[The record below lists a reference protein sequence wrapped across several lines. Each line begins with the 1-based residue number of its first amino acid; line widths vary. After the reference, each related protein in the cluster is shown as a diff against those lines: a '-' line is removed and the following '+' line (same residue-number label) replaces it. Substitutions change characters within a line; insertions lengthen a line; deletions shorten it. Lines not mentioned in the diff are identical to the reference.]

1 MIEKSLEDLKR
12 LISVCNGEVPPD
24 VLIEGAEVLD
34 VYSGCLYPA
43 NIWIS
48 KSWIAHVGPKKPS
61 VGVETLV
68 IDARG
73 KVAVPGY
80 IDAHGHADLFYNPST
95 FADFAVT
102 RGATTVFSDAHDM
115 IGAIGAGGFVE
126 VLKTGNK
133 FALKYLWG
141 VPVTYPPYPGVEG
154 GDLLSLDD
162 IRQFFSTY
170 RECAAVS
177 EISPYMRILKNEDAI
192 LERLLMAKSF
202 GRNIEGHTLGASYD
216 KLNTL
221 AAAGIT
227 SCHESTKGDDVRN
240 RLRLGL
246 YVMIRH
252 SSIRSDLEALCPV
265 VRELPKDSMMLV
277 SDGIFAHDLISKGY
291 MDFVIKEAIRFG
303 LAPIDAIKMCTL
315 NPARY
320 FKVDGEIGSI
330 TPGRIADILLLERL
344 ENPTPIM
351 VIERGKVA
359 AENGHLL
366 AGSVP
371 FPDVGN
377 MHNPYAFN
385 SIDKDDLVIERK
397 GRDSI
402 PVISIVD
409 RTVTGRIDTPV
420 RTNGER
426 VLPLR
431 DLDVRK
437 ALYTRR
443 DRKQWGKG
451 FVYGIGADMGG
462 IALTIGHESHGLLV
476 LGFDDDDMVLAA
488 NSVLQMG
495 GGVALVDK
503 GEVLHA
509 FHLPHGAVMS
519 DLRIGE
525 LARELE
531 KINGI
536 MRDRG
541 STLDDPLWTLGFLTF
556 TSIVELRLT
565 VSGIYDVRKGEIVF

>member
-1 MIEKSLEDLKR
+1 MIQKSLKDLKG

-24 VLIEGAEVLD
+24 ILVEGAEVLD
-34 VYSGCLYPA
+34 VHSGCLYPA
-43 NIWIS
+43 NIWVYR
-48 KSWIAHVGPKKPS
+48 SWIAYAGPKKPS
-61 VGVETLV
+61 VNEETLI
-68 IDARG
+68 IDGCG

-115 IGAIGAGGFVE
+115 VAAIGVGGFAE
-126 VLKTGNK
+126 VLKVNDK

-141 VPVTYPPYPGVEG
+141 VPVTYPPYPEVEG

-162 IRQFFSTY
+162 IRQLFSTY
-170 RECAAVS
+170 RECSAVS
-177 EISPYMRILKNEDAI
+177 EISPYVRILRNEDAI

-202 GRNIEGHTLGASYD
+202 GRNIEGHILGASYD

-227 SCHESTKGDDVRN
+227 SCHESTKEDDVRN

-252 SSIRSDLEALCPV
+252 SSIRSDLAALCPV
-265 VRELPKDSMMLV
+265 VKELPKDSMMLV
-277 SDGIFAHDLISKGY
+277 SDGVFAHDLINKGY
-291 MDFVIKEAIRFG
+291 MDFIIKEAIRFG

-320 FKVDGEIGSI
+320 FKADGEIGSV
-330 TPGRIADILLLERL
+330 TPGRIADILLLEHL

-351 VIERGKVA
+351 VIEGGRVA
-359 AENGHLL
+359 AEDGHLIV
-366 AGSVP
+366 GSAP
-371 FPDVGN
+371 FPDIDN
-377 MHNPYAFN
+377 IHNPYVFN
-385 SIDKDDLVIERK
+385 SIEKDELAVERK
-397 GRDSI
+397 GRDFI

-409 RTVTGRIDTPV
+409 RTVTGRIDVPAG
-420 RTNGER
+420 TNGER

-437 ALYTRR
+437 VLYTRR

-451 FVYGIGADMGG
+451 FVYGIGADIGG
-462 IALTIGHESHGLLV
+462 IALTIGHETHGLLV

-488 NSVLQMG
+488 NSVLRMG
-495 GGVALVDK
+495 GGVALVEK
-503 GEVLHA
+503 GEILHTL
-509 FHLPHGAVMS
+509 HLPYGAVMS
-519 DLRIGE
+519 DLGVNA
-525 LARELE
+525 LAMELE
-531 KINGI
+531 KTNAV
-536 MRDRG
+536 MRERG
-541 STLDDPLWTLGFLTF
+541 STLDDPLWTMGFLTF

-565 VSGIYDVRKGEIVF
+565 VSGVYDVKKGEIVF

>member
-1 MIEKSLEDLKR
+1 MIEKSLTDLKR
-12 LISVCNGEVPPD
+12 LISVCNGEVSPD
-24 VLIEGAEVLD
+24 VLVEGAEVLD
-34 VYSGCLYPA
+34 VHSGCPYPA

-48 KSWIAHVGPKKPS
+48 QSWIAYVGPKRPS
-61 VGVETLV
+61 IDKKTLM
-68 IDARG
+68 IDASG

-80 IDAHGHADLFYNPST
+80 IDAHGHADLFYNPAT

-115 IGAIGAGGFVE
+115 VGAIGVGGFTE
-126 VLKTGNK
+126 VLKVNDT

-141 VPVTYPPYPGVEG
+141 VPVTYPPHPGVEG

-162 IRQFFSTY
+162 IRQLFSAY

-177 EISPYMRILKNEDAI
+177 EISSYMRILRNEDTI
-192 LERLLMAKSF
+192 LERLLVAKSF

-216 KLNTL
+216 KLSTL

-227 SCHESTKGDDVRN
+227 SCHESTKEDDVRN

-265 VRELPKDSMMLV
+265 IKDLPKDSIMLV
-277 SDGIFAHDLISKGY
+277 SDGVFAHDLINRGY
-291 MDFVIKEAIRFG
+291 MDFVIGEAVRFG

-330 TPGRIADILLLERL
+330 TPGRIADILLLDHL
-344 ENPTPIM
+344 ENPTPGM
-351 VIERGKVA
+351 VIERGRVA
-359 AENGHLL
+359 AEKGRPTRKP
-366 AGSVP
+366 AS
-371 FPDVGN
+371 FPNVGT
-377 MHNPYAFN
+377 MYNPYTFSA
-385 SIDKDDLVIERK
+385 IDKDDLVVERK
-397 GRDSI
+397 GRDRI

-409 RTVTGRIDTPV
+409 RTVTGRIDVQVKTD
-420 RTNGER
+420 GER

-431 DLDVRK
+431 DLDMRK
-437 ALYTRR
+437 VLYTRR

-451 FVYGIGADMGG
+451 FVCGVGADIGG
-462 IALTIGHESHGLLV
+462 IALTIGHETHGLLV

-488 NSVLQMG
+488 NSVLGMG
-495 GGVALVDK
+495 GGIALVDK
-503 GEVLHA
+503 GEVLDT
-509 FHLPHGAVMS
+509 FRLPYGAVMS
-519 DLRIGE
+519 DLGIDE

-531 KINGI
+531 KINSI
-536 MRDRG
+536 IRDRG
-541 STLDDPLWTLGFLTF
+541 SMLDDPLWTIGFLTF

>member
-1 MIEKSLEDLKR
+1 
-12 LISVCNGEVPPD
+12 
-24 VLIEGAEVLD
+24 
-34 VYSGCLYPA
+34 
-43 NIWIS
+43 
-48 KSWIAHVGPKKPS
+48 
-61 VGVETLV
+61 
-68 IDARG
+68 
-73 KVAVPGY
+73 
-80 IDAHGHADLFYNPST
+80 
-95 FADFAVT
+95 
-102 RGATTVFSDAHDM
+102 
-115 IGAIGAGGFVE
+115 
-126 VLKTGNK
+126 
-133 FALKYLWG
+133 
-141 VPVTYPPYPGVEG
+141 
-154 GDLLSLDD
+154 
-162 IRQFFSTY
+162 
-170 RECAAVS
+170 
-177 EISPYMRILKNEDAI
+177 MRILKNEDAI

-221 AAAGIT
+221 TAAGIT
-227 SCHESTKGDDVRN
+227 SCHESTKEDDVRN

-246 YVMIRH
+246 YAMIRH

-265 VRELPKDSMMLV
+265 VKGLPKDSMMLV
-277 SDGIFAHDLISKGY
+277 SDGVFAHDLINKGY

-330 TPGRIADILLLERL
+330 TPGRIADILLLEHL
-344 ENPTPIM
+344 ENPMPIM
-351 VIERGKVA
+351 VIERGRVA
-359 AENGHLL
+359 AENGHLI
-366 AGSVP
+366 AESVP
-371 FPDVGN
+371 FPDIGN
-377 MHNPYAFN
+377 IHNPYVFN
-385 SIDKDDLVIERK
+385 SIDKDELAVERK
-397 GRDSI
+397 CYDSV

-409 RTVTGRIDTPV
+409 RTVTGRIDAPV
-420 RTNGER
+420 KTNGDK

-443 DRKQWGKG
+443 DKKQWGKG
-451 FVYGIGADMGG
+451 FVHGIGADIGG
-462 IALTIGHESHGLLV
+462 IALTIGHETHGLLV

-488 NSVLQMG
+488 NSVLRMG

-503 GEVLHA
+503 GEVLHT
-509 FHLPHGAVMS
+509 FRLPYGAVMS

-541 STLDDPLWTLGFLTF
+541 SSLDDPLWTLGFLTF